1 MAVSLQRQ
9 SRITN
14 TSSNQESLNTHNPN
28 RGSIKVRKGKKMKMI
43 KNMIEALK
51 KVAEAYRDAMDK
63 YGEALLNGRGYT
75 CA

>member
-1 MAVSLQRQ
+1 
-9 SRITN
+9 
-14 TSSNQESLNTHNPN
+14 
-28 RGSIKVRKGKKMKMI
+28 MKMI